1 MKKIQLSLDIN
12 EAHRMIAMLTLGH
25 IVTNSESLL
34 VVKLMEGPLVDTC
47 IAKFMKAG
55 VDDAEIER
63 IKALPEAEQHV
74 EVQRLMR
81 AAHKDMLDKIISLS
95 EAVELQSDD
104 TNEANLALLSS
115 LRFISEMKY
124 S

>member
-1 MKKIQLSLDIN
+1 
-12 EAHRMIAMLTLGH
+12 
-25 IVTNSESLL
+25 
-34 VVKLMEGPLVDTC
+34 
-47 IAKFMKAG
+47 
-55 VDDAEIER
+55 
-63 IKALPEAEQHV
+63 
-74 EVQRLMR
+74 MR